1 MLSKHKNL
9 ATLYRGSD
17 GAWIPQ
23 TDYYPTGVI
32 PVRNVTDYMI
42 GSNGVLFSPQAG
54 LRASVT
60 HMCNYMYMLA
70 NMGVT
75 KEGVRVLS

>member
-1 MLSKHKNL
+1 MLTNHRNL
-9 ATLYRGSD
+9 ATLYRGD
-17 GAWIPQ
+17 NEVWVPQ
-23 TDYYPTGVI
+23 SDYYPSGVI
-32 PVRNVTDYMI
+32 PTRNITDYKI

-70 NMGVT
+70 NGGVT
-75 KEGVRVLS
+75 KENYRVIS